1 MLDRDAIEKAL
12 IINSIKEQKWETLIE
27 FGIDERYFTGEN
39 KEIYLYAKKLIND
52 GTYPSIKLMQMQY
65 DIDDDDMSHYIQL
78 DSIPELIELLKT
90 DYFDKFQMYK
100 LNEFNELLSKGIG
113 SDRNRYISE
122 MGKMY
127 EEIKATGYE
136 HKSIDLLSNMEEVLT
151 VDPNNVISTGFE
163 ELDEVLVGLR
173 RGEELVVIGGRP
185 RRRKKLDRN

>member
-1 MLDRDAIEKAL
+1 MLDRDAIEKSL
-12 IINSIKEQKWETLIE
+12 ILIFLKKQTWEPLIE

>member
-1 MLDRDAIEKAL
+1 
-12 IINSIKEQKWETLIE
+12 
-27 FGIDERYFTGEN
+27 
-39 KEIYLYAKKLIND
+39 
-52 GTYPSIKLMQMQY
+52 
-65 DIDDDDMSHYIQL
+65 
-78 DSIPELIELLKT
+78 
-90 DYFDKFQMYK
+90 MYK